1 MFYIKYKINNII
13 FNIYRIWYK
22 IRGWTF
28 RFLHG
33 FPKDVASDLLSSSIE
48 GRRPYGGM
56 KKPYTSIQILP
67 FVVLHC
73 VMPWVSPPSSCFLL
87 LVQCGQRMNTSEK
100 SEVLEIIGGVPA
112 NIRDFPWQIHIL
124 ENGSHLC
131 GGSILSEWWILTT
144 AHCFKSKN
152 A

>member
-1 MFYIKYKINNII
+1 MFYIKYKIKNII

-112 NIRDFPWQIHIL
+112 NIWDFPWQIHIL